1 MIEISVV
8 DTDALFDPRTYKT
21 GVPYD
26 LIAEMRQESPIHWV
40 EEPALLGWGKGP
52 GFWAVLT
59 HDLVNKVLRDPNNFS
74 SYQGGT
80 QIRDPSSAS
89 MLSFVQRMMLNQ
101 DPPEHSRLRRLLVKS
116 FTPRAVAR
124 LEENIKSCAFSI
136 VANVQKNGR
145 ADFVTEIATDLPLLT
160 LASIMGIPEEDR
172 MLLYDWSN
180 RVIGYQDAEYAASD
194 SFDPKKGTE
203 MAKRALKIRADIKV
217 DESGRLPDPRSREGL
232 ADMYSYASD
241 LANYRL
247 SNPGEDI
254 VSILLN
260 ADDDQGQITVEEF
273 ETMFFLFAVAG
284 NETLRNGI
292 PGGLLALLTHP
303 EQLTQLVNDPSLLDG
318 AIEEML
324 RYAPPVVHFRR
335 TATCDLELGGRSVE
349 AGEKIVVYHAAA
361 NRDPKVFEN
370 PDQFDILRS
379 PNDHLTFGAGPHFCL
394 GSRLARV
401 QMRALFHEIITKL
414 PNLEIAGEPEH
425 LVSNFQNGLKHLP
438 IRWST

>member
-8 DTDALFDPRTYKT
+8 DTDTLFDPRTYKT

-26 LIAEMRQESPIHWV
+26 LIAEMRQESAIHWV
-40 EEPALLGWGKGP
+40 QEPALLGWEEGP
-52 GFWAVLT
+52 GFWAVLS

-136 VANVQKNGR
+136 VANVQNNAQ

-194 SFDPKKGTE
+194 SFDPEKGTE
-203 MAKRALKIRADIKV
+203 MAKRALKIRAGIKA

-232 ADMYSYASD
+232 ADMYAYAGRFSK
-241 LANYRL
+241 L
-247 SNPGEDI
+247 STIKPW
-254 VSILLN
+254 
-260 ADDDQGQITVEEF
+260 
-273 ETMFFLFAVAG
+273 
-284 NETLRNGI
+284 RRYC
-292 PGGLLALLTHP
+292 
-303 EQLTQLVNDPSLLDG
+303 VNFVKC
-318 AIEEML
+318 
-324 RYAPPVVHFRR
+324 R
-335 TATCDLELGGRSVE
+335 
-349 AGEKIVVYHAAA
+349 
-361 NRDPKVFEN
+361 
-370 PDQFDILRS
+370 
-379 PNDHLTFGAGPHFCL
+379 
-394 GSRLARV
+394 
-401 QMRALFHEIITKL
+401 
-414 PNLEIAGEPEH
+414 
-425 LVSNFQNGLKHLP
+425 
-438 IRWST
+438 